1 MILAGLSMMV
11 IRTQRLMMLSHGYIY
26 RNRIEVS
33 RMIQID
39 IPQIAYKTWNIGYIV
54 EKDDGT
60 RNRDLEWEFE
70 NDLQKSLSEY
80 KYSDE
85 HDHVR

>member
-1 MILAGLSMMV
+1 
-11 IRTQRLMMLSHGYIY
+11 
-26 RNRIEVS
+26 
-33 RMIQID
+33 MIQID
-39 IPQIAYKTWNIGYIV
+39 IPQVAYKTWNIEYIV
-54 EKDDGT
+54 EKNDGT

-85 HDHVR
+85 HGHVR